1 MSELTELQREVASL
15 RRQNALLE
23 LRCNDA
29 TQAFEA
35 LVNGEVDA
43 VRLATSPVP
52 VLLHAAQETLRRSEK
67 LLRAIFDGALEPMA
81 LTDKYTR
88 FVDANSA
95 ACALYGLPL
104 EQLIGRSF
112 IELTG
117 PDIEDEISRRAV
129 SEGGSA
135 SRHIAIARSDGAR
148 RLEYSTVCDVV
159 PGLDLLV
166 MRDITEQTRAAEA
179 LRRNEALLRAVVEK
193 SAEVISLTAADGTTR
208 YLTPWVWELLG
219 WTAEEMQTRSLRSQV
234 VPEDRER
241 IEFELAR
248 LVATGG
254 HEMKMEFRVQHRNGS
269 IIWIEATGTN
279 RLDDP
284 EVCAV
289 VANYRDITA
298 HKLADVEL
306 RLSRDRLEE
315 AQAIAHVGSWSSGQS
330 AEGLIEW
337 SRECYRIFGVPEG
350 TVVTGA
356 FFFACVHPDDLERL
370 QQASREVWESGGP
383 YDVTHRIVRPDGSVR
398 WVRER
403 ATFERDEAGLALR
416 MLGTVQDVTDRELA
430 VASLRESEAEARQ
443 IAESMPHVVWIT
455 LPNGSNI
462 YLNQLW
468 MDYTGLSP
476 EESLGDG
483 WVTPFHPD
491 DQQRSIDA
499 WQAATSTLGPY
510 SIECRMRRFDGVYR
524 WWLIRGV
531 PMLDTSGNV
540 TKWIGTCTDID
551 DLKENE
557 ERLRESEGLLRMTG
571 QAAHLGG
578 WSLSLPGREVRW
590 SDEICAILEVPPGT
604 APTLEEAIGVYMPEC
619 QETIRAKIDTCIHDG
634 TPFDVELQIITAT
647 NRTIWVRAMGHAE
660 RNAAGEVVALRG
672 AFQDIDDLRKLQ
684 EQFRQVQKMEAV
696 GRLAG
701 GVAHDFNNLLSVILS
716 YTSLCL
722 EDLKEGD
729 PLRDD
734 IQEIDTAA
742 QRAAG
747 LTRQLLAFS
756 RQQVLQ
762 PQVLNLNE
770 IIAGMVSMLRRLLG
784 EDIELA
790 ALTSNTIG
798 SVRAD
803 PGQIEQVLMNLAVNA
818 RDAMPDGGK
827 LTIETANVVLDESYA
842 SAHFGVT
849 AGEYVMLAISDTG
862 VGMDAATR
870 ARIFEPFFT
879 TKQLSK
885 GTGLGLST
893 VFGIVQQSGGHVSV
907 YSEPERG
914 AAFKV
919 YLPRTDRVAVAS
931 FTGKRGRVAS
941 GTETILLV
949 EDEAQLRTVACSI
962 LRRSGY
968 NVLEAAN
975 AGEALLIAQQ
985 LEATVHLLLTDVV
998 MPHMNGQKLAELLAA
1013 QRPAMKV
1020 LFISGYTDDAIV
1032 HHGVLEEGVAFLQ
1045 KPFIPDAL
1053 LRKVRDVLGPPLT

>member
-1 MSELTELQREVASL
+1 MSELAELQREVASL
-15 RRQNALLE
+15 RRQNELLE
-23 LRCNDA
+23 LRSNDV
-29 TQAFEA
+29 TQAFQA

-43 VRLATSPVP
+43 VRLETSPVP

-67 LLRAIFDGALEPMA
+67 LLRAIFDGAIEPMA
-81 LTDKYTR
+81 LTDKYNR

-104 EQLIGRSF
+104 EQLVGRSF

-117 PDIEDEISRRAV
+117 PDLADEISLRAAD
-129 SEGGSA
+129 EAGSA
-135 SRHIAIARSDGAR
+135 SRHVAIARPDGAR

-166 MRDITEQTRAAEA
+166 MRDITERTHAVEA
-179 LRRNEALLRAVVEK
+179 LRRNEALFRAVVEK

-208 YLTPWVWELLG
+208 YLTPSVWELLG
-219 WTAEEMQTRSLRSQV
+219 WTTEEMQTRTLRSQV
-234 VPEDRER
+234 VEEDRER
-241 IEFELAR
+241 IAEELAR

-269 IIWIEATGTN
+269 IFWIEATGTN
-279 RLDDP
+279 RLNDP
-284 EVCAV
+284 EIGAIVG
-289 VANYRDITA
+289 NYRDITA
-298 HKLADVEL
+298 HKLAEVEL
-306 RLSRDRLEE
+306 RHSRDRLEE
-315 AQAIAHVGSWSSGQS
+315 AQAIAHVGSWSSGPS
-330 AEGLIEW
+330 VDGLIEW

-350 TVVTGA
+350 TAVTVA
-356 FFFACVHPDDLERL
+356 FFFGCVHPDDLERL
-370 QQASREVWESGGP
+370 QSASRAAWESGGP
-383 YDVTHRIVRPDGSVR
+383 YDVTHRIVRPDGSLR
-398 WVRER
+398 WVHER
-403 ATFERDEAGLALR
+403 ATIERDGAGQTLR

-430 VASLRESEAEARQ
+430 VASLRASEAEARQ

-455 LPNGSNI
+455 DPSGANI
-462 YLNQLW
+462 FFNQRW
-468 MDYTGLSP
+468 VDYTGLTR
-476 EESLGDG
+476 EESLGDR

-491 DQQRSIDA
+491 DQQRSYDA
-499 WQAATSTLGPY
+499 WQTATATVGPY
-510 SIECRMRRFDGVYR
+510 SIECRMRRFDGIYR
-524 WWLIRGV
+524 WWLIRGL
-531 PMLDTSGNV
+531 PMQDASGNI
-540 TKWIGTCTDID
+540 TRWIGTCTDID

-557 ERLRESEGLLRMTG
+557 ARLRESEGLLRMTG

-578 WSLSLPGREVRW
+578 WSLSLPGLEVRW
-590 SDEICAILEVPPGT
+590 SDEICAILEVAPGT
-604 APTLEEAIGVYMPEC
+604 VPTLEEAIGVYMPESR
-619 QETIRAKIDTCIHDG
+619 ETIRAKIDACVRDG
-634 TPFDVELQIITAT
+634 TPFDVELQIVTAT
-647 NRTIWVRAMGHAE
+647 NRTVWVRALGHAE
-660 RNAAGEVVALRG
+660 RNGSGEVIALRG

-722 EDLKEGD
+722 EDLKVGD

-734 IQEIDTAA
+734 IQEIETAA
-742 QRAAG
+742 QRAAD

-762 PQVLNLNE
+762 PQVVDLNT
-770 IIAGMVSMLRRLLG
+770 IIAGMLSMLRRLLG

-790 ALTSNTIG
+790 AVTSNTIG
-798 SVRAD
+798 RVRAD
-803 PGQIEQVLMNLAVNA
+803 PGQVEQVLMNLAVNA

-827 LTIETANVVLDESYA
+827 LTIETANVELDESYA
-842 SAHFGVT
+842 SAHFGVV
-849 AGEYVMLAISDTG
+849 AGEYVMLGFSDTG
-862 VGMDAATR
+862 IGMDAATR

-879 TKQLSK
+879 TKQVGK

-919 YLPRTDRVAVAS
+919 YLPRTDHVAVAPV
-931 FTGKRGRVAS
+931 TGKQGRAAR

-968 NVLEAAN
+968 NILEAAN

-985 LEATVHLLLTDVV
+985 RDATVHLLLTDVV

-1013 QRPAMKV
+1013 QRPALKV

-1045 KPFIPDAL
+1045 KPFTPDAL
-1053 LRKVRDVLGPPLT
+1053 LRKVRDVLGPP